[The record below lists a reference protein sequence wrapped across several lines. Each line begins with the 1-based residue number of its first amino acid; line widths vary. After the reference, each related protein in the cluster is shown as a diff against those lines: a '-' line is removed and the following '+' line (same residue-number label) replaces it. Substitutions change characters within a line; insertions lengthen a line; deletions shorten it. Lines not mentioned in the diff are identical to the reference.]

1 MLIRYLS
8 TLTDIHVSR
17 EYHNMSKGMLLRAL
31 IVKREKALWTI
42 DNHNQGLIA
51 KELGLSQS
59 ELSIIARLLRNK
71 VQLISEDSNIAI
83 TSIAHIIFKDSSQAY
98 IELSDNNII
107 TNASDLTI
115 AQREELLSDK
125 YSFTI

>member
-17 EYHNMSKGMLLRAL
+17 AHYNMSKGILLRAL
-31 IVKREKALWTI
+31 IVKREKTLWTI
-42 DNHNQGLIA
+42 DNYNQGLIA

-59 ELSIIARLLRNK
+59 ELSVIARLLRNK
-71 VQLISEDSNIAI
+71 IQLISEDSNIAI
-83 TSIAHIIFKDSSQAY
+83 TSIAHIIFSDKSQAY
-98 IELSDNNII
+98 IELADHNIV

>member
-17 EYHNMSKGMLLRAL
+17 EHHNMSKGMLLRAL

-42 DNHNQGLIA
+42 DNHNQGIIA

-59 ELSIIARLLRNK
+59 ELSVIARMLRNK
-71 VQLISEDSNIAI
+71 IQLISEDSGLVV
-83 TSIAHIIFKDSSQAY
+83 TSIAHIIFSDKSQAY
-98 IELSDNNII
+98 IELADHNIV

-115 AQREELLSDK
+115 AQREERLSDK